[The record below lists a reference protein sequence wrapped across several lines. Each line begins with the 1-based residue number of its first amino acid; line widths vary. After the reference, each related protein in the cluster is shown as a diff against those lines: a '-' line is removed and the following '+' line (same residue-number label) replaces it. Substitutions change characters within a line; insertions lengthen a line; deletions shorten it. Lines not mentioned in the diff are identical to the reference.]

1 MAAAELVLCV
11 REVREKRER
20 QRKTYTACAR
30 AEGSNGSEKIKAAV
44 AARTLYVPGRT
55 GGADRRRDIVLRA
68 GEMRRVRRDVDTCT
82 ATVTATHTHTHTH
95 TWSSTGRVSRSTTE
109 ATTSSTASTAQ
120 SATVQIVPTLQGV
133 EKAQCGWVVREEG

>member
-95 TWSSTGRVSRSTTE
+95 TPGL
-109 ATTSSTASTAQ
+109 
-120 SATVQIVPTLQGV
+120 PQGV
-133 EKAQCGWVVREEG
+133 